1 MHDDP
6 DTGREHARP
15 RQEGTASTTETIARR
30 PEKRTGAYVVI
41 DTESHDQ
48 HARGLSK
55 ARAETLANEYAD
67 HIVARR
73 ERPDPHW
80 LTRARLAADRLGGG
94 SGDD

>member
-1 MHDDP
+1 MSNDADATGAYDP
-6 DTGREHARP
+6 RPQRRTDTK
-15 RQEGTASTTETIARR
+15 STTAGR
-30 PEKRTGAYVVI
+30 YVVI
-41 DTESHDQ
+41 DTTTHEQ

-80 LTRARLAADRLGGG
+80 LQRAGGG
-94 SGDD
+94 RE

>member
-1 MHDDP
+1 MHDQRTDRGYEP
-6 DTGREHARP
+6 QSQSRIDNKTDDA
-15 RQEGTASTTETIARR
+15 R

-41 DTESHDQ
+41 DTESHEQ

-55 ARAETLANEYAD
+55 ARAETLAREYAD

-80 LTRARLAADRLGGG
+80 LSRGESA
-94 SGDD
+94 

>member
-1 MHDDP
+1 MPNDADATGAYDP
-6 DTGREHARP
+6 QPERRTDTQPTTTGR
-15 RQEGTASTTETIARR
+15 
-30 PEKRTGAYVVI
+30 YVVI

-48 HARGLSK
+48 HARGLTK

-73 ERPDPHW
+73 ERPDPYW

>member
-1 MHDDP
+1 MDHDSDAACGC
-6 DTGREHARP
+6 TRP
-15 RQEGTASTTETIARR
+15 RQEGTASSTT
-30 PEKRTGAYVVI
+30 PNDPDGEKATDGGAWVVI
-41 DTESHDQ
+41 DTTTHEQ

-80 LTRARLAADRLGGG
+80 LFRARLAAGGVG
-94 SGDD
+94 E

>member
-1 MHDDP
+1 MSDNADAGWEYDP
-6 DTGREHARP
+6 RPQRRTDTK
-15 RQEGTASTTETIARR
+15 STTAGR
-30 PEKRTGAYVVI
+30 YVVI
-41 DTESHDQ
+41 DTTTHEQ

-80 LTRARLAADRLGGG
+80 LQRVGGG
-94 SGDD
+94 RE